1 MPERRDERW
10 LATSGQ
16 ACLPVRTRT
25 GTDAA
30 AVEVELGSGDAA
42 RTMHATILS
51 CSADTCVVAVEG
63 RTMLVRVAPCEEGHH
78 AMAGG
83 EAFTLSSPAGRQT
96 NTDEGDRPDGR
107 STASGADLDALCA
120 PMPATVSAILV
131 EPGAN
136 VQAGDNLVRLEA
148 MKMELAIR
156 APSPGRVTAVDC
168 RVGDLVQPGRPLVTL
183 EAPLSRASKVHE

>member
-1 MPERRDERW
+1 MTDRRVERW
-10 LATSGQ
+10 LVTSGATSLLAQ
-16 ACLPVRTRT
+16 VRSAPD
-25 GTDAA
+25 DAML
-30 AVEVELGSGDAA
+30 EVEIGSGNAA

-63 RTMLVRVAPCEEGHH
+63 RTMLVRVAPCEQGHH

-83 EAFTLSSPAGRQT
+83 ESFTVASAVEAGTDVADGGGSGARASSPGI
-96 NTDEGDRPDGR
+96 
-107 STASGADLDALCA
+107 DLDALCA

-156 APSPGRVTAVDC
+156 APWSGRVTAVDC

-183 EAPLSRASKVHE
+183 EAPLSRASKVHG

>member
-1 MPERRDERW
+1 MPDRRVERW
-10 LATSGQ
+10 LATSGE
-16 ACLPVRTRT
+16 ARLPVRTRT

-30 AVEVELGSGDAA
+30 AVEVEIGSGDAA
-42 RTMHATILS
+42 RTIHATSLF
-51 CSADTCVVAVEG
+51 CSEDTCVVAVEG
-63 RTMLVRVAPCEEGHH
+63 RTTLVRVAPCEEGHH

-83 EAFTLSSPAGRQT
+83 ETFTVSNAADRPTNAG
-96 NTDEGDRPDGR
+96 EGDRPDGG
-107 STASGADLDALCA
+107 STAAGADLDALCA

-156 APSPGRVTAVDC
+156 APSSGRVTGVDC
-168 RVGDLVQPGRPLVTL
+168 RVGDLVQAGRPLVTL
-183 EAPLSRASKVHE
+183 EEEPAG